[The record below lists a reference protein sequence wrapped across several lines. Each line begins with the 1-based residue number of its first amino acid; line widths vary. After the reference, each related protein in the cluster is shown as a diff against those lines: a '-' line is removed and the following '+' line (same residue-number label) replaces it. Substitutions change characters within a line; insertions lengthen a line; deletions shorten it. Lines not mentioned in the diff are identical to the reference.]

1 MCYIC
6 ANEHADDYHTIDWG
20 FDIFNVMER
29 PRSEKNVQFN
39 EGYRATVDLTS
50 LRCPC
55 GNKIPG
61 IRTSTFCA
69 ACGTATCSAECHD
82 KFVQAQGKCLFI
94 RNFVPNE
101 RTARIQGL
109 RSIMWIN
116 HFAMVNDGHPEGTSF
131 SRTSPKFMTAA
142 LGPTRNTVYL

>member
-1 MCYIC
+1 M
-6 ANEHADDYHTIDWG
+6 IDWG

-29 PRSEKNVQFN
+29 PRSELNVQFN
-39 EGYRATVDLTS
+39 EGYRATLDLDR

-55 GNKIPG
+55 GNRIAG

-82 KFVQAQGKCLFI
+82 RYVQAQGKCLFI

-101 RTARIQGL
+101 RTARI
-109 RSIMWIN
+109 
-116 HFAMVNDGHPEGTSF
+116 
-131 SRTSPKFMTAA
+131 
-142 LGPTRNTVYL
+142 